1 MLESRDPTILRPM
14 LCISAAR
21 GWEWPGVE
29 TVVETMQP
37 ELARLGEGD
46 LHVVP
51 WKQVYIHLLIFL
63 PHLMAPSHLSLRTAL
78 FHFQKIYFII
88 FNCVYMCVLVCG
100 NV

>member
-1 MLESRDPTILRPM
+1 MLESRDPTILRQM

-29 TVVETMQP
+29 IVVETMKP
-37 ELARLGEGD
+37 KLARLGEGD

-63 PHLMAPSHLSLRTAL
+63 PHLMAPSRLSLKTAL
-78 FHFQKIYFII
+78 LHF
-88 FNCVYMCVLVCG
+88 
-100 NV
+100 